1 MIALVAAFA
10 IQFPDINPEI
20 VHIWGPI
27 GIRWYALSYIA
38 GLVLG
43 WLYMRATVGKTA
55 LWSNPDTGMAI
66 TTKTHIDDFLVW
78 ATLGV
83 LIGGRLGWLAFYEIP
98 LHFDRL
104 AADPLSALYVWKGG
118 MNFHGGLLGVIVAI
132 LWFCRKHK
140 IDILRFGDAIA
151 IAAPIGLGFGRVANF
166 INGEILGKVSN
177 VPWAVNFCTDRM
189 RTANGGTCPD
199 PPGELPRHPAQLY
212 EAFLEGLILF
222 LILYALVHALKGL
235 RRPGLAIGTFLLGYA
250 FFRIAVEVLFR
261 DSDNKIFGE
270 HSGWTLGIVLSIPMA
285 LVAIPF
291 LWAAFQDRFGPVPGG
306 ARLGQFL
313 SGTAPRAK
321 PAPDKK

>member
-1 MIALVAAFA
+1 MTALLAALA
-10 IQFPDINPEI
+10 IQFPDIDPELI
-20 VHIWGPI
+20 HIWGPI

-43 WLYMRATVGKTA
+43 WLYMRSTVGKTA
-55 LWSNPDTGMAI
+55 LWSEPDSGIPI

-83 LIGGRLGWLAFYEIP
+83 LIGGRLGWVVFYALVKHPETLADNP
-98 LHFDRL
+98 LRIF
-104 AADPLSALYVWKGG
+104 YVWEGG
-118 MNFHGGLLGVIVAI
+118 MNFHGGLIGVILAI
-132 LWFCRKHK
+132 VLFCRKHR

-151 IAAPIGLGFGRVANF
+151 IAAPIGIGFGRVANF

-189 RTANGGTCPD
+189 RAANGGTCPN

-212 EAFLEGLILF
+212 EAFLEGLVLF
-222 LILYALVHALKGL
+222 VALYALSHWFKGL
-235 RRPGLAIGTFLLGYA
+235 RRPGLATGVFLFAYA
-250 FFRIAVEVLFR
+250 VFRIFVEIFFK
-261 DSDNKIFGE
+261 DSDNKLAG
-270 HSGWTLGIVLSIPMA
+270 GWTLGIVLSIPMA
-285 LVAIPF
+285 IVAVPF

-313 SGTAPRAK
+313 SGTGGPRAK